1 MSKMNMV
8 HICLVEQ
15 AGVHP
20 VLTCDTTTGVS
31 RDIYSQN
38 WDRENIFWTMFY
50 LLWDAANAQG
60 LTKLLLKSEQ
70 GFKQEKGSEK
80 PNLF

>member
-1 MSKMNMV
+1 MV

-20 VLTCDTTTGVS
+20 VLTCDATAGVS

-50 LLWDAANAQG
+50 LL
-60 LTKLLLKSEQ
+60 
-70 GFKQEKGSEK
+70 
-80 PNLF
+80 